1 MSGDELQSIS
11 DQLYRN
17 HLEVCQR
24 LTTLETTFRNSRE
37 AYGDIPKRIA
47 KLEQF
52 DERVK
57 VMGSI
62 AGAGLTAAWAAMLVW
77 MRKA

>member
-1 MSGDELQSIS
+1 MSSDELAAIS
-11 DQLYRN
+11 EQLNSN

-24 LTTLETTFRNSRE
+24 LTTIETTMKTSRE
-37 AYGDIPKRIA
+37 AYGDIPIRVR
-47 KLEQF
+47 KLEAF
-52 DERVK
+52 DEKVK

-62 AGAGLTAAWAAMLVW
+62 AGAGIAAGWAALLVW